1 MHYIGLD
8 LGKQHDYT
16 ALTIVRPAPPALHVV
31 HLHRY
36 PLGTDY
42 TRIAADLVAT
52 LTRPPLAGASIL
64 GVDATGLG
72 GPFLDLLR
80 ERMQH
85 RAPVIGV
92 TITGDRAAR
101 WSAADAVRVP
111 KAELAR
117 TLVKLVELRRLR
129 IAPALPLASL
139 LVAEMRRF
147 QVHIE
152 QSGRVRYAADF
163 GAGENDDLV
172 LSAMYACWLAE
183 NVVGGTRAANV
194 QQRQR

>member
-1 MHYIGLD
+1 LHYIGLD
-8 LGKQHDYT
+8 LGKQHDFT
-16 ALTIVRPAPPALHVV
+16 ALTVVQPHPPALHIV

-42 TRIAADLVAT
+42 THIADDLAAT
-52 LTRPPLAGASIL
+52 LARPPLAGASIL

-80 ERMQH
+80 ERMQG
-85 RAPVIGV
+85 RAPVIGI
-92 TITGDRAAR
+92 TITGDRTAR
-101 WSAADAVRVP
+101 WLAASAVRVP
-111 KAELAR
+111 KSELVR
-117 TLVKLVELRRLR
+117 TLVRLVEQRRLHV
-129 IAPALPLASL
+129 ASALPLASL

-147 QVHIE
+147 KVHIS
-152 QSGRVRYAADF
+152 QDGRVKYAADF

-183 NVVGGTRAANV
+183 NVGGRHAND
-194 QQRQR
+194 RRR